1 MKHSYHVII
10 VGSGLAGLAAAELLS
25 RYGLPILVIDD
36 NAHIGG
42 QLLRKPPHAGNGGKR
57 FEPDRLKR
65 RGAGLAAR
73 LQKGNVQILNGTQVL
88 GIYPEHTLLVEDS
101 RGHVSEYHA
110 NTLILATGA
119 RERQMPFKG
128 WTLPGVMSTGAAQI
142 LMKSSGILPGRRTLI
157 GGCGPLML
165 VLAAEILSNRG
176 EIQAV
181 LDQSSTAMKLKA
193 VTAGPAIWPKLL
205 EGAIYMA
212 RLVVARVPVK
222 QRVLI
227 VEARGR
233 HQLEEVVVA
242 SVDAGGRIVRG
253 TERIY
258 ATDTL
263 AVGYGFSPNIELP
276 QQAGCAIKYSK
287 AKGGW
292 FVDVD
297 DAMKTTVADIYAVG
311 ETTGIAGAGKSFIE
325 GRIAAWDILKK
336 RGVVDFQTY
345 ESNARPLMRRR
356 SRQVQ
361 YGRFLNHLC
370 RLQPGCF
377 ADIPDETVICRCE
390 EITMGTIRSQLDN
403 DFTTMNGIKKA
414 TRSGMGN
421 CQGRTCGPILFD
433 ILSAHSHRPPDG
445 IGCTSARAPVK
456 TVTLGALA
464 KMTVNTAQGD
474 GDKCRPR

>member
-1 MKHSYHVII
+1 MKPSDHVII
-10 VGSGLAGLAAAELLS
+10 VGSGLAGLAAADILS
-25 RYGLPILVIDD
+25 RYGLHLLVIDD

-42 QLLRKPPHAGNGGKR
+42 QLLRKLPHAAAADKR

-65 RGAGLAAR
+65 QGARMAAR
-73 LQKGNVQILNGTQVL
+73 IKKSNVQVLNGAQVL
-88 GIYPEHTLLVEDS
+88 GIYPEHILLVEDS
-101 RGHVSEYHA
+101 LGHVSEYRA
-110 NTLILATGA
+110 AALILATGA
-119 RERQMPFKG
+119 RERQLPFKG

-142 LMKSSGILPGRRTLI
+142 LMKSSGILPGRKTLI

-165 VLAAEILSNRG
+165 VLAAEILANRG
-176 EIQAV
+176 EVLAV
-181 LDQSSTAMKLKA
+181 LDQSSAGMKLKA

-205 EGAIYMA
+205 EGATYLARMA
-212 RLVVARVPVK
+212 AARVSMK
-222 QRVLI
+222 QGVRI

-233 HQLEEVVVA
+233 NQLEEVVAA
-242 SVDAGGRIVRG
+242 SVDVDGRIVRG

-258 ATDTL
+258 PTDTL

-276 QQAGCAIKYSK
+276 QQAGCDINYSE

-292 FVDVD
+292 FVDVG
-297 DAMKTTVADIYAVG
+297 DAMKTTVGDIYAAG

-325 GRIAAWDILKK
+325 GRLAAWDILKK
-336 RGVVDFQTY
+336 RSVVDRQTY
-345 ESNARPLMRRR
+345 ESNARPLMRQR

-370 RLQPGCF
+370 RLQPGCY

-390 EITMGTIRSQLDN
+390 EITMGTIRSQLKN
-403 DFTTMNGIKKA
+403 NFTTMNGIKKA
-414 TRSGMGN
+414 TRGGMGN
-421 CQGRTCGPILFD
+421 CQGRICGPVLFD
-433 ILSAHSHRPPDG
+433 ILSAHSQRPPEA

-464 KMTVNTAQGD
+464 KMTVSTSQDD
-474 GDKCRPR
+474 GNKCSN

>member
-1 MKHSYHVII
+1 MKRSYHVII
-10 VGSGLAGLAAAELLS
+10 VGSGLAGLAAADILS
-25 RYGLPILVIDD
+25 RYGLHILVIDD
-36 NAHIGG
+36 NAHLGG
-42 QLLRKPPHAGNGGKR
+42 QLLRKLPQVAAAEKR
-57 FEPDRLKR
+57 FEPDRLKLQ
-65 RGAGLAAR
+65 GARLAAR
-73 LQKGNVQILNGTQVL
+73 IKKGNIQVLNGTQVL
-88 GIYPEHTLLVEDS
+88 GIYPEHILLVEDNG
-101 RGHVSEYHA
+101 GHVSEYRA
-110 NTLILATGA
+110 DALILATGA
-119 RERQMPFKG
+119 RERQLPFKG

-142 LMKSSGILPGRRTLI
+142 LMKSSGILPGRKTLI

-165 VLAAEILSNRG
+165 VLAAEILANRG
-176 EIQAV
+176 EILAV

-205 EGAIYMA
+205 EGATYLA
-212 RLVVARVPVK
+212 RLAAARVSMK
-222 QRVLI
+222 QGVRI

-233 HQLEEVVVA
+233 NQLEAVVVA
-242 SVDAGGRIVRG
+242 GVDADGRIVRG

-287 AKGGW
+287 ARGGW
-292 FVDVD
+292 FVEVS
-297 DAMKTTVADIYAVG
+297 DAMMTTVGGIYAVG
-311 ETTGIAGAGKSFIE
+311 EATGIAGADKSFVE

-336 RGVVDFQTY
+336 RSVVDRQTY
-345 ESNARPLMRRR
+345 ESNAGPLMHRR
-356 SRQVQ
+356 SRQVR

-370 RLQPGCF
+370 RLQPGCY

-403 DFTTMNGIKKA
+403 NFTTMNGIKKA
-414 TRSGMGN
+414 TRSAMGN

-433 ILSAHSHRPPDG
+433 ILSAHSHRPPAE

-464 KMTVNTAQGD
+464 KMTVNTSQDD
-474 GDKCRPR
+474 GDKCNN

>member
-1 MKHSYHVII
+1 MKRSYHVII
-10 VGSGLAGLAAAELLS
+10 VGSGLAGLAAADILS
-25 RYGLPILVIDD
+25 RYGLHILVIDD
-36 NAHIGG
+36 NAHLGG
-42 QLLRKPPHAGNGGKR
+42 QLLRKLPQAAAAENR

-65 RGAGLAAR
+65 QGARLAAR
-73 LQKGNVQILNGTQVL
+73 IKKGNIQVLNGTQVL
-88 GIYPEHTLLVEDS
+88 GIYPEHILLVEDNG
-101 RGHVSEYHA
+101 GHVSEYRA
-110 NTLILATGA
+110 DALILATGA
-119 RERQMPFKG
+119 RERQLPFKG

-142 LMKSSGILPGRRTLI
+142 LMKSSGILPGRKTLI

-165 VLAAEILSNRG
+165 VLAAEILANRG
-176 EIQAV
+176 EILAV

-205 EGAIYMA
+205 EGATYLA
-212 RLVVARVPVK
+212 RLAAARVSMK
-222 QRVLI
+222 QGVRI

-233 HQLEEVVVA
+233 NQLEAVVVA
-242 SVDAGGRIVRG
+242 GVDADGRIVRG

-287 AKGGW
+287 ARGGW
-292 FVDVD
+292 FVDVS
-297 DAMKTTVADIYAVG
+297 DAMMTTVGDIYAVG
-311 ETTGIAGAGKSFIE
+311 EATGIAGAGKSFIE
-325 GRIAAWDILKK
+325 GRIAAWDILKQ
-336 RGVVDFQTY
+336 RSVVDRQTY
-345 ESNARPLMRRR
+345 ESNAGPLMHRR
-356 SRQVQ
+356 SRQVR

-370 RLQPGCF
+370 RLQPGCY

-390 EITMGTIRSQLDN
+390 EITMGTIRSQLN
-403 DFTTMNGIKKA
+403 NNFTTMNGIKKA

-433 ILSAHSHRPPDG
+433 ILSAHSHRPPAE

-464 KMTVNTAQGD
+464 KMTVNTSQDD
-474 GDKCRPR
+474 GNHSNN

>member
-1 MKHSYHVII
+1 MKLSYHVII
-10 VGSGLAGLAAAELLS
+10 VGSGLAGLAAADILS
-25 RYGLPILVIDD
+25 RYGLHILVIDD
-36 NAHIGG
+36 NAHLGG
-42 QLLRKPPHAGNGGKR
+42 QLLRKLPQAAAAENR

-65 RGAGLAAR
+65 QGVRLAAR
-73 LQKGNVQILNGTQVL
+73 IKKGNIQVLNGTQVL
-88 GIYPEHTLLVEDS
+88 GIYPGHILLVADS
-101 RGHVSEYHA
+101 RGHVSEYRA
-110 NTLILATGA
+110 DALILATGA
-119 RERQMPFKG
+119 RERQLPFKG

-142 LMKSSGILPGRRTLI
+142 LMKSSGILPGRKTLI

-165 VLAAEILSNRG
+165 VLAAEILANRG
-176 EIQAV
+176 KILAV
-181 LDQSSTAMKLKA
+181 LDQSSTVMKLKA

-205 EGAIYMA
+205 EGATYLA
-212 RLVVARVPVK
+212 RLAAARVSMK
-222 QRVLI
+222 QGVRI

-233 HQLEEVVVA
+233 NQLEEVVVA
-242 SVDAGGRIVRG
+242 GVDADGRIIRG

-258 ATDTL
+258 PIDTL

-287 AKGGW
+287 ARGGW
-292 FVDVD
+292 FVDVSE
-297 DAMKTTVADIYAVG
+297 AMMTTVGDIYAVG
-311 ETTGIAGAGKSFIE
+311 EATGIAGAGKSFVE

-336 RGVVDFQTY
+336 RSVVDRQTY
-345 ESNARPLMRRR
+345 ESNAGPLMRRR

-370 RLQPGCF
+370 RLQPGCY

-403 DFTTMNGIKKA
+403 NFTTMNGIKKA

-433 ILSAHSHRPPDG
+433 ILSAHSHRPPDE
-445 IGCTSARAPVK
+445 IGYTSARAPVK

-464 KMTVNTAQGD
+464 KMTVNTSQDD
-474 GDKCRPR
+474 GDKCNN

>member
-10 VGSGLAGLAAAELLS
+10 VGSGLAGLAAADLLS
-25 RYGLPILVIDD
+25 GYGLHILVIDD

-42 QLLRKPPHAGNGGKR
+42 QLLRKLPQAGSGGKR
-57 FEPDRLKR
+57 FEPDLLKR
-65 RGAGLAAR
+65 RGVRLAER
-73 LQKGNVQILNGTQVL
+73 LQRGNVQILNDTQVL
-88 GIYPEHTLLVEDS
+88 GIYPKHTLLVED
-101 RGHVSEYHA
+101 RRRRVSEYHSEA
-110 NTLILATGA
+110 LILATGA
-119 RERQMPFKG
+119 RERQLPFKG

-142 LMKSSGILPGRRTLI
+142 LMKSSGILPGRQTLI

-176 EIQAV
+176 EVMAV

-205 EGAIYMA
+205 EGATYMA
-212 RLVVARVPVK
+212 RLAVARVQVK
-222 QRVLI
+222 QRVRI

-242 SVDAGGRIVRG
+242 SIDAGGRIVQG

-258 ATDTL
+258 PTDTL

-292 FVDVD
+292 FVDVG
-297 DAMKTTVADIYAVG
+297 DAMETTVADIYAVG

-336 RGVVDFQTY
+336 RSMVGRQTH
-345 ESNARPLMRRR
+345 ESNARPLMRQR

-370 RLQPGCF
+370 RLQPGCY

-390 EITMGTIRSQLDN
+390 EITMATIRSQLNN
-403 DFTTMNGIKKA
+403 DFTTMNDLKKA
-414 TRSGMGN
+414 TRCGMGN

-464 KMTVNTAQGD
+464 KMTANTAQDD
-474 GDKCRPR
+474 GNKCSD

>member
-1 MKHSYHVII
+1 MKRSYHVII
-10 VGSGLAGLAAAELLS
+10 VGSGLAGLAAADILS
-25 RYGLPILVIDD
+25 RYGLQILVIDD
-36 NAHIGG
+36 NAHLGG
-42 QLLRKPPHAGNGGKR
+42 QLLRKLPQAAAAENR

-65 RGAGLAAR
+65 QGARLAAR
-73 LQKGNVQILNGTQVL
+73 IKKGNIQVLNGTQVL
-88 GIYPEHTLLVEDS
+88 GIYPEHILLVEDNG
-101 RGHVSEYHA
+101 GHVSEYRA
-110 NTLILATGA
+110 DALILATGA
-119 RERQMPFKG
+119 RERQLPFKG

-142 LMKSSGILPGRRTLI
+142 LMKSSGILPGRKTLI

-165 VLAAEILSNRG
+165 VLAAEILANRG
-176 EIQAV
+176 EILAV

-205 EGAIYMA
+205 EGATYLA
-212 RLVVARVPVK
+212 RLAAARVSMK
-222 QRVLI
+222 QGVRI

-233 HQLEEVVVA
+233 NQLEAVVVA
-242 SVDAGGRIVRG
+242 GVDADGRIVRG

-287 AKGGW
+287 ARGGW
-292 FVDVD
+292 FVEVS
-297 DAMKTTVADIYAVG
+297 DAMMTTVGDIYAVG

-336 RGVVDFQTY
+336 RSVVDRQTY
-345 ESNARPLMRRR
+345 ESNAGPLMRRR

-361 YGRFLNHLC
+361 YGRFLNHLY
-370 RLQPGCF
+370 RLQPGCY

-390 EITMGTIRSQLDN
+390 EITMGTIRSQLN
-403 DFTTMNGIKKA
+403 NNFTTMNGIKKA

-433 ILSAHSHRPPDG
+433 ILSAHSHRPPAE

-464 KMTVNTAQGD
+464 KMTVNTSQDNGNHSNN
-474 GDKCRPR
+474 